1 MFRDGVITGVYDA
14 KTWQDWT
21 QKVSL
26 DKNSF
31 IFIDAAGKH
40 VYPGFITALSQ
51 LGITE
56 IQAVAATN
64 DLSEVSAAG
73 ANIGE
78 VLANLDRAF
87 PGVKERIFDEAGEVR
102 RFILVHVNGEDIR
115 FLDGLNTPVAD
126 KDEVSITPA
135 LAGG

>member
-1 MFRDGVITGVYDA
+1 MPNVLIPTPLR
-14 KTWQDWT
+14 K
-21 QKVSL
+21 L
-26 DKNSF
+26 
-31 IFIDAAGKH
+31 
-40 VYPGFITALSQ
+40 
-51 LGITE
+51 
-56 IQAVAATN
+56 TN

-73 ANIGE
+73 ANVGE
-78 VLANLDRAF
+78 VLANLERAF

-115 FLDGLNTPVAD
+115 FLDGLNTPVGD

>member
-1 MFRDGVITGVYDA
+1 MPNVLIPTPLR
-14 KTWQDWT
+14 K
-21 QKVSL
+21 L
-26 DKNSF
+26 
-31 IFIDAAGKH
+31 
-40 VYPGFITALSQ
+40 
-51 LGITE
+51 
-56 IQAVAATN
+56 TN

-78 VLANLDRAF
+78 VLANLERAF
-87 PGVKERIFDEAGEVR
+87 PGVKDRIFDEAGEVR

-115 FLDGLNTPVAD
+115 FLDGLKTPVGD

>member
-1 MFRDGVITGVYDA
+1 MPNVLIPTPLR
-14 KTWQDWT
+14 K
-21 QKVSL
+21 L
-26 DKNSF
+26 
-31 IFIDAAGKH
+31 
-40 VYPGFITALSQ
+40 
-51 LGITE
+51 
-56 IQAVAATN
+56 TN

-73 ANIGE
+73 ANIDE
-78 VLANLDRAF
+78 VLANLERAF

-115 FLDGLNTPVAD
+115 FLDGLKTPVGD